1 MNSEIKYTHPALYD
15 GTEQEIIDRLPDA
28 NWESHQNEA
37 DRANKQIIAAT
48 LGATTGWPTMWVDEV
63 LSAPP
68 TGEEWLTA
76 ARKAQDKIKTGG
88 IILLCGHRGNGKTRM
103 AAEFAIRAGSSRYRT
118 AMRFFLE
125 IRATFSNRDVS
136 ELDII
141 DDLAKT
147 DLLVLDEMQERS
159 ETDWE
164 NRLLT
169 HLIDARYAEKRPTI
183 LISNLTKQQLGKSLS
198 PSVIDRIRG
207 NGVSVEF
214 NWESFR
220 KPQ

>member
-1 MNSEIKYTHPALYD
+1 MTTETKYHHPHLYTEETPSHEILNQGLIANS
-15 GTEQEIIDRLPDA
+15 
-28 NWESHQNEA
+28 
-37 DRANKQIIAAT
+37 
-48 LGATTGWPTMWVDEV
+48 LGVKTGWPTAWADRV
-63 LSAPP
+63 LAAPP
-68 TGEEWLTA
+68 TGEQWLAA
-76 ARKAQDKIKTGG
+76 ARKAQEKINTGG
-88 IILLCGHRGNGKTRM
+88 IVLLCGQRGNGKTRL
-103 AAEFAIRAGSSRYRT
+103 AAEFAIRNGSSRYRT

-147 DLLVLDEMQERS
+147 DLLVIDEMQERS
-159 ETDWE
+159 ESDWE

-169 HLIDARYAEKRPTI
+169 HLIDARYAENRPTI
-183 LISNLTKQQLGKSLS
+183 LIANMSKRELAASLNT
-198 PSVIDRIRG
+198 SVIDRIRG
-207 NGVSVEF
+207 NGVTVEF

>member
-1 MNSEIKYTHPALYD
+1 MTKTKYTHTCLFSAND
-15 GTEQEIIDRLPDA
+15 SEIMEIMPDVP
-28 NWESHQNEA
+28 EDFRQKEA
-37 DRANKQIIAAT
+37 DRRNEKLIQST
-48 LGATTGWPTMWVDEV
+48 LGKGTGWPSMWSSEV
-63 LSAPP
+63 TSSPP
-68 TGEEWLTA
+68 AGEEWIAA
-76 ARKAQDKIKTGG
+76 ARKVQSTINAGG
-88 IILLCGHRGNGKTRM
+88 IILLCGKRGNGKTRM
-103 AAEFAIRAGSSRYRT
+103 AAEFAIRQGSSRYRT

-136 ELDII
+136 ELEIV
-141 DDLAKT
+141 DDLAQA
-147 DLLVLDEMQERS
+147 DLLILDEMQERS

-183 LISNLTKQQLGKSLS
+183 LISNLTKRELAKSLS

-214 NWESFR
+214 NWDSYR
-220 KPQ
+220 KPKE